1 MARTT
6 TTDILVTKLEIS
18 GKAYNVGLKTAGGS
32 LDTFEKKSGKSFG
45 SVKSSALA
53 AAAAVAGVVLI
64 VRKLVA
70 LGAEQEKMERRLAFA
85 VGGSTDALLANAS
98 ALQRQ
103 TVFGDEAIISVQTM
117 MVQLGELSGERLTRA
132 TRLTLDFA
140 SALGIDLKAAGILMA
155 KAATGSTEALSRY
168 GIILDKNIPKNEKF
182 TALLDLMQDKFGGTA
197 AAETDTL
204 FGSIMQTSNAFGDL
218 GEEMGRMNSGVLKT
232 AVKFWGNLAANMADV
247 LAEQRKTVNMTLK
260 QAAALKIQRLEVQLL
275 GEEMIGDHG
284 ELQGIILPTQ
294 REQLRIMTE
303 ITRQRKIMA
312 SQTLLAPEVK
322 AITGGDVAAASIGLL
337 EGQLTPAQIQ
347 QAETTALLE
356 TQQAQIDASRE
367 MREVSQE
374 ENIAALAANYD
385 MEQQMAIS
393 HGEKLIAV
401 KQKEAAHAQMISDLK
416 GKFAL
421 QGIKV
426 GLNLFAQGK
435 DLAIGN
441 AIISTYEGAAKA
453 LSVGVPPWNIM
464 NAALVVSAGLAQVK
478 QIRSASASGGGGGS
492 TITTPGAAAQPV
504 AAATQDINLSIIG
517 AGDLINK
524 EALAE
529 MFFEGMGDLISASGG
544 RTGNIT
550 VDFTEN

>member
-6 TTDILVTKLEIS
+6 TTDILVTKLEIN

-45 SVKSSALA
+45 SVRSSALA
-53 AAAAVAGVVLI
+53 AAAAVGGVILI
-64 VRKLVA
+64 VKKLVA

-85 VGGSTDALLANAS
+85 VGGSTEALLANAS

-260 QAAALKIQRLEVQLL
+260 QAAALKIERLEIELL
-275 GEEMIGDHG
+275 GEEQRDFFGNLTG
-284 ELQGIILPTQ
+284 TVLPTLEQ
-294 REQLRIMTE
+294 QLRIMTQ
-303 ITRQRKIMA
+303 ITKQRKIMA
-312 SQTLLAPEVK
+312 SQTLLLPEV
-322 AITGGDVAAASIGLL
+322 TGVQGGDGAAAAAGPL

-347 QAETTALLE
+347 EAETTALLE
-356 TQQAQIDASRE
+356 TQQAGLDASRE
-367 MREVSQE
+367 MREASQE
-374 ENIAALAANYD
+374 ENITALAANYD
-385 MEQQMAIS
+385 MEQQMAIE
-393 HGEKLIAV
+393 HGEKLITIQ
-401 KQKEAAHAQMISDLK
+401 QKEAAHAQMISDLK
-416 GKFAL
+416 GQLAL
-421 QGIKV
+421 QGIKI
-426 GLNLFAQGK
+426 GLNLFASGK
-435 DLAIGN
+435 NLAIGN
-441 AIISTYEGAAKA
+441 ALIATYQGAAQA
-453 LSVGVPPWNIM
+453 MRDVPYPFNLVAAGV
-464 NAALVVSAGLAQVK
+464 VVSAGLAQVK

-492 TITTPGAAAQPV
+492 TITSPGAAAQPV
-504 AAATQDINLSIIG
+504 AAAAQDINLSIIG